1 MDRSAGPDAL
11 SPRGPL
17 DDSTHVVEELDGG
30 TGIALDELARKL
42 DVDRESD
49 EVLLRAV
56 MELAL
61 ETPTLGVVGERRA
74 LTRGAK
80 LVDLEAEPFE
90 RLVHLDVR
98 KPHSATSCFE
108 G

>member
-1 MDRSAGPDAL
+1 MSSRS
-11 SPRGPL
+11 
-17 DDSTHVVEELDGG
+17 STRP
-30 TGIALDELARKL
+30 GIALDELARKL

-61 ETPTLGVVGERRA
+61 ETPTLGVIGECRA

-98 KPHSATSCFE
+98 SPIPRPPCFE